1 MKFFD
6 KQRVDLVGTTSVT
19 LQKILIFLMLLSV
32 FTLFNGGLFSF
43 LLCLL
48 GFVGAYKKHT
58 GLLRAYVTI
67 SVALMVIAFVF
78 ALVATFSVVGN
89 SDYEYYSSSSSGDV
103 HAYSKFGAI
112 KSIIRSMGSSS
123 AASDSSNSAPTYSSS
138 NSVPA
143 DSTESSS
150 SNDII
155 PPPAAS
161 DAFSSSYYE
170 EDYTVFI
177 FLAIVV
183 MVLAFFVVYLKI
195 YSLVLAHRLR
205 KLILLSKESLPT
217 YTENTHEFTPT
228 NTSCAVPNEN
238 ETPAPVP
245 TSPMFAHPPTPT
257 FTPGFAPYPYPYPY
271 PMMPMMPP
279 QMGGQQMPHHVM
291 YGQQPIFYTYAP
303 MPQPPAPADEKL

>member
-1 MKFFD
+1 MKFFE

-89 SDYEYYSSSSSGDV
+89 TDYEYYSSSSSENV
-103 HAYSKFGAI
+103 HAYSKFGQI
-112 KSIIRSMGSSS
+112 KSMIRSMGSSS
-123 AASDSSNSAPTYSSS
+123 SAAPTDSSNAVNSS
-138 NSVPA
+138 V
-143 DSTESSS
+143 ESS

-161 DAFSSSYYE
+161 DNFSSSYYE

-217 YTENTHEFTPT
+217 STENTHEFTPA

-245 TSPMFAHPPTPT
+245 TSPMFAHPPTPS

-271 PMMPMMPP
+271 PPMMPMMHP

>member
-1 MKFFD
+1 MKFFE
-6 KQRVDLVGTTSVT
+6 KQKVDLVGTTSVT

-89 SDYEYYSSSSSGDV
+89 TDYEYYSSSSGEMS
-103 HAYSKFGAI
+103 AYSKMDSI
-112 KSIIRSMGSSS
+112 KSMVRKYTGSSS
-123 AASDSSNSAPTYSSS
+123 SSS
-138 NSVPA
+138 S
-143 DSTESSS
+143 SESSS
-150 SNDII
+150 SVDSSSSMTID
-155 PPPAAS
+155 PPMSAS
-161 DAFSSSYYE
+161 AESSSTSYYE

-177 FLAIVV
+177 FMAIVV

-205 KLILLSKESLPT
+205 KLILVSKESLPT
-217 YTENTHEFTPT
+217 STENTQVHEFTPA
-228 NTSCAVPNEN
+228 NTSCAVPET
-238 ETPAPVP
+238 TPAP
-245 TSPMFAHPPTPT
+245 TSPVFPQHPPTPI
-257 FTPGFAPYPYPYPY
+257 FSPGFAPYPYHYPY
-271 PMMPMMPP
+271 PMMPMSP
-279 QMGGQQMPHHVM
+279 QMGGQGLPPHVM
-291 YGQQPIFYTYAP
+291 YGQQPVYYTYAP